1 MKNNKVSRNQETK
14 WPKVVLILVV
24 VLAALSSA
32 MKELN
37 QVHTL
42 ATEASAFIADWVAVV
57 EPTVNARSITAVE
70 NCSANPG
77 SPSGQP
83 AWGGGPPGQPA
94 WNGRAAQN
102 EARPDE
108 FHWSG
113 RVAQGAAIEIKGL
126 NGDIRAESATGE
138 EVQVVAVKRS
148 RRSDVNSVKVKV
160 VEHAGGVTICA
171 IYPNE
176 NSGNPNNCEPG
187 PGGQG
192 NSSSK
197 INVRDNDVRVDFI
210 VRVPSQI
217 GFIGRTING
226 DIGATSLASNVVSTT
241 VNGSIKISTSGYAE
255 ATTINGEIS
264 AKLGDANWPQS
275 LIFTTI
281 NGGINLDLP
290 SNANTE
296 LKAETLNGSIT
307 SDFPLNVT
315 SLTSRRRVSGRIG
328 VGGRE
333 LILKTLNGSINLRL
347 AS

>member
-1 MKNNKVSRNQETK
+1 MKSNKVNQHQETE

-24 VLAALSSA
+24 VLVAFSSA

-37 QVHTL
+37 QARVL
-42 ATEASAFIADWVAVV
+42 VTEAGALISDWVGVV
-57 EPTVNARSITAVE
+57 EPTVNARSITTVE
-70 NCSANPG
+70 NCSAN
-77 SPSGQP
+77 
-83 AWGGGPPGQPA
+83 PPGQPA
-94 WNGRAAQN
+94 WNGGTPQN
-102 EARPDE
+102 EGRPDE

-113 RVAQGAAIEIKGL
+113 RVAPGAAVEIKGI
-126 NGDIRAESATGE
+126 NGDIRAEPATGD
-138 EVQVVAVKRS
+138 EVQVVAAKRS
-148 RRSDVNSVKVKV
+148 RRSDVNSVTVKV

-176 NSGNPNNCEPG
+176 NSGNPNTCEPG

-192 NSSSK
+192 NSSAK

-210 VRVPSQI
+210 VRVPPHI

-226 DIGATSLASNVVSTT
+226 EIGATSLASNVVSRT

-264 AKLGDANWPQS
+264 AKLGDANWPQT
-275 LIFTTI
+275 LVFTTI

-307 SDFPLNVT
+307 SDFPLNMN
-315 SLTSRRRVSGRIG
+315 SLTSRRRISGRIG

-347 AS
+347 GS

>member
-1 MKNNKVSRNQETK
+1 MKNNKVNQHQETK

-24 VLAALSSA
+24 VLVAFSSA
-32 MKELN
+32 MNELN
-37 QVHTL
+37 QARVL
-42 ATEASAFIADWVAVV
+42 VTEAGALIAGWVGEV
-57 EPTVNARSITAVE
+57 EPTVNARSITTVE
-70 NCSANPG
+70 NCSAN
-77 SPSGQP
+77 
-83 AWGGGPPGQPA
+83 PPGQPA
-94 WNGRAAQN
+94 WNGGTPQN
-102 EARPDE
+102 EGRPDE

-113 RVAQGAAIEIKGL
+113 RVAPGSAVEIKGI
-126 NGDIRAESATGE
+126 NGDIRAEPATGD
-138 EVQVVAVKRS
+138 EVQVVAAKRS
-148 RRSDVNSVKVKV
+148 RRSDVNSVTVKV

-176 NSGNPNNCEPG
+176 NSGNPNTCEPG

-192 NSSSK
+192 NSSAK
-197 INVRDNDVRVDFI
+197 TNVRDNDVRVDFI
-210 VRVPSQI
+210 VRVPPHI

-226 DIGATSLASNVVSTT
+226 EIGATSLASNVVSRT

-264 AKLGDANWPQS
+264 AKLGDANWPQT
-275 LIFTTI
+275 LVFTTI

-290 SNANTE
+290 SNASTE

-307 SDFPLNVT
+307 SDFPLNVN

-333 LILKTLNGSINLRL
+333 LILKTLNGSINVRL
-347 AS
+347 GS

>member
-1 MKNNKVSRNQETK
+1 MKSNKINQNQETK

-24 VLAALSSA
+24 ALAAFSSA

-37 QVHTL
+37 QAQAL
-42 ATEASAFIADWVAVV
+42 AHEAGALIADWVGVV
-57 EPTVNARSITAVE
+57 EPTVIARSITAVE
-70 NCSANPG
+70 NCPADPP
-77 SPSGQP
+77 SPPERAP
-83 AWGGGPPGQPA
+83 AWEGGTPQ
-94 WNGRAAQN
+94 QN

-113 RVAQGAAIEIKGL
+113 RVAPGAAVEIKGI
-126 NGDIRAESATGE
+126 NGDIRAELATGD

-148 RRSDVNSVKVKV
+148 RRSDVNSVTVKV

-176 NSGNPNNCEPG
+176 NSGNPNTCEPG

-192 NSSSK
+192 NSSAK

-210 VRVPSQI
+210 VRVPSHI

-226 DIGATSLASNVVSTT
+226 EIGATSLASNVVSRT

-264 AKLGDANWPQS
+264 AKLGDANWPES
-275 LIFTTI
+275 LVFTTI

-307 SDFPLNVT
+307 SDFPLNMNN
-315 SLTSRRRVSGRIG
+315 LTSRRRVSGRIG

-347 AS
+347 GS

>member
-1 MKNNKVSRNQETK
+1 MKSNKVNQHQETE

-24 VLAALSSA
+24 VLVAFSSA

-37 QVHTL
+37 QARVL
-42 ATEASAFIADWVAVV
+42 VTEAGALISDWVGVV
-57 EPTVNARSITAVE
+57 EPTVNARSITTVE
-70 NCSANPG
+70 NCSAN
-77 SPSGQP
+77 
-83 AWGGGPPGQPA
+83 PPGQPA
-94 WNGRAAQN
+94 WNGGTPQN
-102 EARPDE
+102 EGRPDE

-113 RVAQGAAIEIKGL
+113 RVAPGAAVEIKGI
-126 NGDIRAESATGE
+126 NGDIRAEPATGD
-138 EVQVVAVKRS
+138 EVQVVAAKRS
-148 RRSDVNSVKVKV
+148 RRSDVNSVTVKV

-176 NSGNPNNCEPG
+176 NSGNPNACEPG

-192 NSSSK
+192 NSSAK

-210 VRVPSQI
+210 VRVPPHI

-226 DIGATSLASNVVSTT
+226 EIGATSLASNVVSRT

-264 AKLGDANWPQS
+264 AKLGDANWPQT
-275 LIFTTI
+275 LVFTTI

-307 SDFPLNVT
+307 SDFPLNVN
-315 SLTSRRRVSGRIG
+315 SLTSRRRISGRIG

-347 AS
+347 GS

>member
-1 MKNNKVSRNQETK
+1 MKSNKVNQHQETK

-24 VLAALSSA
+24 VLVAFSSA

-37 QVHTL
+37 QARVL
-42 ATEASAFIADWVAVV
+42 VTEAGALISDWVGVV
-57 EPTVNARSITAVE
+57 EPTVNARSITTVE
-70 NCSANPG
+70 NCSANP
-77 SPSGQP
+77 
-83 AWGGGPPGQPA
+83 PGQPA
-94 WNGRAAQN
+94 WDGATPQN
-102 EARPDE
+102 EGRPDE

-113 RVAQGAAIEIKGL
+113 RVAPGAAVEIKGI
-126 NGDIRAESATGE
+126 NGDIRAEPATGD
-138 EVQVVAVKRS
+138 EVQVVAAKRS
-148 RRSDVNSVKVKV
+148 RRSDVNSVTVKV

-176 NSGNPNNCEPG
+176 NSDNPNTCEPG

-192 NSSSK
+192 NSSAK

-210 VRVPSQI
+210 VRVPPHI

-226 DIGATSLASNVVSTT
+226 EIGATSLASNVVSRT

-264 AKLGDANWPQS
+264 AKLGDANWPQT
-275 LIFTTI
+275 LVFTTI

-296 LKAETLNGSIT
+296 RKAETLNGSIT
-307 SDFPLNVT
+307 SDFPLNMN
-315 SLTSRRRVSGRIG
+315 SLTSRRRISGRIG

-347 AS
+347 GS

>member
-1 MKNNKVSRNQETK
+1 
-14 WPKVVLILVV
+14 
-24 VLAALSSA
+24 
-32 MKELN
+32 
-37 QVHTL
+37 
-42 ATEASAFIADWVAVV
+42 
-57 EPTVNARSITAVE
+57 
-70 NCSANPG
+70 
-77 SPSGQP
+77 
-83 AWGGGPPGQPA
+83 
-94 WNGRAAQN
+94 
-102 EARPDE
+102 
-108 FHWSG
+108 
-113 RVAQGAAIEIKGL
+113 
-126 NGDIRAESATGE
+126 
-138 EVQVVAVKRS
+138 
-148 RRSDVNSVKVKV
+148 VKV

-176 NSGNPNNCEPG
+176 NSGNPNPCEPG

-192 NSSSK
+192 HSSAP

-210 VRVPSQI
+210 VRVPPHV

-226 DIGATSLASNVVSTT
+226 EIGAASLASNVVSRT

-275 LIFTTI
+275 LRFTTI

-296 LKAETLNGSIT
+296 FKAETLNGSIT
-307 SDFPLNVT
+307 SDFPLNMN
-315 SLTSRRRVSGRIG
+315 SLTNRRRVSGRIG

-347 AS
+347 GS

>member
-1 MKNNKVSRNQETK
+1 MKSNEVNQNQEKK

-24 VLAALSSA
+24 GMAAFSSA

-37 QVHTL
+37 QVHALTK
-42 ATEASAFIADWVAVV
+42 EAGALIADWVGVV
-57 EPTVNARSITAVE
+57 EPTANARSIATVE
-70 NCSANPG
+70 NCSAVPPG

-83 AWGGGPPGQPA
+83 VWDRGTPQHEG
-94 WNGRAAQN
+94 
-102 EARPDE
+102 RPDE

-113 RVAQGAAIEIKGL
+113 RVAPGAAVEIKGI
-126 NGDIRAESATGE
+126 NGDITAEPATGD

-148 RRSDVNSVKVKV
+148 RRSDVNAVTVKI

-176 NSGNPNNCEPG
+176 NSSYPQTCEPG

-192 NSSSK
+192 NSSAS
-197 INVRDNDVRVDFI
+197 INVRNNDVRVDFI
-210 VRVPSQI
+210 VRVPAQV

-226 DIGATSLASNVVSTT
+226 EIGATSLAGNVVSRT

-275 LIFTTI
+275 LVFTTI
-281 NGGINLDLP
+281 NGGITLDLP
-290 SNANTE
+290 STASTE
-296 LKAETLNGSIT
+296 LKAETLNGSINL
-307 SDFPLNVT
+307 DFPLSVT
-315 SLTSRRRVSGRIG
+315 SLTNRRRVSGRIG
-328 VGGRE
+328 AGGRE